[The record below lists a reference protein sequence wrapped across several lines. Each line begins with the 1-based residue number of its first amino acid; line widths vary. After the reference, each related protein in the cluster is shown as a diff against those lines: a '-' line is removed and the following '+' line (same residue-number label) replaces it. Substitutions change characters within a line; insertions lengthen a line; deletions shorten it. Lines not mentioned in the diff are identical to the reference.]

1 MQEDWE
7 PRGSLPE
14 AQAVQTAFGRLA
26 FSLTPLS
33 FLCSSEDRLASA
45 SSALDKDGGAHLLDA
60 LA

>member
-1 MQEDWE
+1 MREDWE
-7 PRGSLPE
+7 PRGSMPE
-14 AQAVQTAFGRLA
+14 AQAVQTSSVRLA

-45 SSALDKDGGAHLLDA
+45 SAALDKDGGAHLLDA